1 MPPADIAQLII
12 QLKADISDLKATMG
26 EGQKRTESFA
36 KRSGN
41 ALNGLKKNW
50 LALTAATAGFVIVA
64 KRSFKAF
71 AEFENKMREVNTLMR
86 ASESEFAAMTES
98 VRQMSTALPQTS
110 QELATALYDVVS
122 AGVDASNALAVLY
135 RSAQAATAGVTDTQT
150 AVLAG
155 VSAVNAY
162 GLEISELD
170 RVYDI
175 MFQTVKEGVLTFP
188 DLAQNLGQVLPVA
201 RAAGVSL
208 EEVGAAMATLTK
220 GGMPVAV
227 ATTAL
232 RNAILKLAS
241 PTADAKGRI
250 EELGLSW
257 DGLIPTMEKV
267 AKLNL
272 DLEGMQAIVPDQ
284 RASRGIIALAQNF
297 SELEEI
303 MGEVEDAGGSM
314 QEAFDE
320 MLESPATQA
329 KLLGNAFALVR
340 DRLIQTFGPA
350 ILSAIEE
357 VTHQVLIMAGS
368 IAGTESAVTDLGA
381 SIRIMFGL
389 ARTVMGII
397 NTAIDQAILAFEV
410 VHRLVRAAT
419 AALTGNMEVARVQM
433 RTLGYEF
440 IASGKAID
448 DRLKGIGAAFKGA
461 AEGAVETPA
470 WLKTLQDMQ
479 KELKQLDKTQR
490 QDKQDKGDAEPDRGP
505 AAALAAEMRALAAEQ
520 KVAFAQLD
528 QAYADGLLS
537 AEAYYK
543 SKRTLVTGF
552 ANLEIKYLQQ
562 IYQLTEDENEH
573 RQINAEILSKLN
585 EAKAEN
591 IRLTTEEAAAL
602 AKANVELEEEA
613 RKRSDILLSIS
624 QRVSGGS
631 ASLSERHEAELQAL
645 DQKHAAELAKL
656 EELKASE
663 MEIEYAH
670 AQQLIELEQQV
681 AQQRQEALNHWLGAA
696 ASIVGQ
702 LQSIYAAQYNA
713 EMAKERDRINTILT
727 NMRKEGASEAQL
739 QKKKAELDKQG
750 YKQAKELWE
759 KQKRANIALAL
770 INAAQAILKGFA
782 DYGPIVGA
790 IMAGLTAVLTGIQI
804 AQISKQ
810 EFPGAAEGGLIRR
823 GTTGTADDVP
833 IMVSKGEHVAPARS
847 VAYYGP
853 GVYEAMRQR
862 RIPRGVFD
870 GFNTSLQP
878 FSPPVKRFQEGGL
891 VTGGEEGEGN
901 GDITVVNFL
910 DERLLEKYLDTPE
923 GQKAVLNVIQERGYE
938 VRQIIG

>member
-1 MPPADIAQLII
+1 MPADIAELII

-41 ALNGLKKNW
+41 ALDGLKKNW

-64 KRSFKAF
+64 KRSFEAF
-71 AEFENKMREVNTLMR
+71 AGFENKMREVNTLMR

-110 QELATALYDVVS
+110 QELATALYDIVS

-150 AVLAG
+150 AVRAG

-227 ATTAL
+227 AATAL
-232 RNAILKLAS
+232 RNAILKLAA
-241 PTADAKGRI
+241 PTADAKGRM

-267 AKLNL
+267 AELNL

-297 SELEEI
+297 NELEEI
-303 MGEVEDAGGSM
+303 MGEMDDAGGRM

-320 MLESPATQA
+320 MLKSPAVQA

-350 ILSAIEE
+350 ILSAIEA

-397 NTAIDQAILAFEV
+397 NTVIDEAILAFEI

-419 AALTGNMEVARVQM
+419 AALTGNMEEARVQM

-440 IASGKAID
+440 VALGKAID

-461 AEGAVETPA
+461 AEGAVEKPA
-470 WLKTLQDMQ
+470 WIKTLQDMQ
-479 KELKQLDKTQR
+479 KELEQLDKTQR
-490 QDKQDKGDAEPDRGP
+490 QDKGDTEVDRGP

-537 AEAYYK
+537 AEAYYE

-562 IYQLTEDENEH
+562 IYQLTEDENEQ

-591 IRLTTEEAAAL
+591 IKLTTEEATAL

-613 RKRSDILLSIS
+613 RARSDILLSIS
-624 QRVSGGS
+624 QRAAGG
-631 ASLSERHEAELQAL
+631 ADSLRVRHEAELQAL
-645 DQKHAAELAKL
+645 DQKHAEEISKL
-656 EELKASE
+656 EELKANE
-663 MEIEYAH
+663 YEIEYAH
-670 AQQLIELEQQV
+670 AQQRIELEQMV
-681 AQQRQEALNHWLGAA
+681 SAQRQEALSSWLGAA
-696 ASIVGQ
+696 SAIVGQ

-713 EMAKERDRINTILT
+713 EMAKENERINTILS

-739 QKKKAELDKQG
+739 QKKKQELEKQG

-804 AQISKQ
+804 AQISRQ
-810 EFPGAAEGGLIRR
+810 EFPGAATGGLITK

-833 IMVSKGEHVAPARS
+833 IMVSKGEHVAPAAS
-847 VAYYGP
+847 VRYYGP

-862 RIPRGVFD
+862 RIPRD
-870 GFNTSLQP
+870 M
-878 FSPPVKRFQEGGL
+878 FSGMGGLRPYSPTRGKFQEGGL
-891 VTGGEEGEGN
+891 VGEGQEEIAPAGGEG
-901 GDITVVNFL
+901 ITVVNFL

-938 VRQIIG
+938 VREIIG